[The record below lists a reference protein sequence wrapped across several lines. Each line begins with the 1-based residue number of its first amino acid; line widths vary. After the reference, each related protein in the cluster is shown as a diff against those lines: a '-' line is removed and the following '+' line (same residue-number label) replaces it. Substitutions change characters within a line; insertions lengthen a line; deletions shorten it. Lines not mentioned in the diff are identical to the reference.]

1 MRALVVLLLFTTLA
15 GAQTVEEIADQASR
29 PNTSPR
35 ERLDLMQR
43 LMKLEGGPAALA
55 RVALDKARD
64 PAVVHAAV
72 DTLLEE
78 GLGVAHLPRIC
89 ALLLEER
96 HRAQVEERLY
106 RYAQEHPVEA
116 RELVTQLGHL
126 AREPKGEPEAALDGQ
141 LAAVRALGKIPLRK
155 AVEVIALVWSSSEG
169 ALAARCDMELK
180 DVLEAST
187 GEEALR
193 LLAERGFASYTD
205 LVKEVSRKRA
215 ERVRKLRKMVE
226 TLLKKTLETA
236 TAEQVFQ
243 FFTEADPAVKPY
255 AAARAREL
263 AAAKQYGPKGAEHF
277 ATEVVKCL
285 LKELP
290 RGPNLTCV
298 RLVETLKELYSTQA
312 LSKSGMPKAA
322 EIRDALRVGSRGG
335 ADEAAFATLAISLLS
350 NMGAG
355 AAEVV
360 AEYATAHEDIKVRV
374 AAVPALGELASR
386 GDQAVKGQVGALL
399 AKLLQSNPPAPVLGP
414 ILFSLRAAPSDAAVA
429 SIQKLLFPSD
439 PKRALERANIVNCI
453 ELLAANPSAAALA
466 TLERLAREAGDVKLR
481 LDAVNR
487 GLVARTYGGAES
499 AGILKFLE
507 ELVLD
512 AKQPE
517 ELRLGVIEA
526 LGAKGS
532 ATASGLLGA
541 LASQTDDKLDAKLRA
556 AATEQRLALAKR
568 LVRRNGQV
576 TDDLLATVAVI
587 LSTERARPGADLGSM
602 LAIARSAVQMADRK
616 KVKARGCRGLYA
628 QLLAAQPKPN
638 AAEVRAA
645 WKDASEKAAGDGLT
659 SAQQIEVLKEYRTLL
674 LATKPDKDGAR
685 VLFEET
691 MLTNLR
697 LLDLAKQTGDVQGSI
712 RSWLEAL
719 DGAVVKLKDRK
730 QADAVV
736 GKRPQGELA
745 GDLAERWEKLSKLHR
760 QLPKA
765 G

>member
-1 MRALVVLLLFTTLA
+1 
-15 GAQTVEEIADQASR
+15 
-29 PNTSPR
+29 
-35 ERLDLMQR
+35 MQQ
-43 LMKLEGGPAALA
+43 LMKLEGGPEALA

-78 GLGVAHLPRIC
+78 GLGAAHLSRIC
-89 ALLLEER
+89 ALLLEDR
-96 HRAQVEERLY
+96 HREKVEERIY
-106 RYAQEHPVEA
+106 RYAQRHPLEA

-126 AREPKGEPEAALDGQ
+126 AREPTGEPEAALDGQ
-141 LAAVRALGKIPLRK
+141 LAAVRALGKIPLRQ
-155 AVEVIALVWSSSEG
+155 AVEVIALVWSKSDG
-169 ALAARCDMELK
+169 ALAARCDVELK

-187 GEEALR
+187 GAEAQR
-193 LLAERGFASYTD
+193 LLEERAFASYTD

-215 ERVRKLRKMVE
+215 ERVRKLQSMVQ

-243 FFTEADPAVKPY
+243 FFAEADPAVKPY
-255 AAARAREL
+255 AAARARDL

-277 ATEVVKCL
+277 ATEVVNCL

-290 RGPNLTCV
+290 RGPNTACV
-298 RLVETLKELYSTQA
+298 RLVETLLELYSAQA

-322 EIRDALRVGSRGG
+322 EVRDALRAGSRGG

-360 AEYATAHEDIKVRV
+360 AEYATVHADLKVRV
-374 AAVPALGELASR
+374 AAVQALGDLASR
-386 GDQAVKGQVGALL
+386 GDRTVKGQVGALL
-399 AKLLQSNPPAPVLGP
+399 AKLLQSNPPPSVLGP
-414 ILFSLRAAPSDAAVA
+414 ILFSLRAAPSDDAVEA
-429 SIQKLLFPSD
+429 IQKLLFPDD

-487 GLVARTYGGAES
+487 GLVARTHGGAES
-499 AGILKFLE
+499 AGVLKFLE
-507 ELVLD
+507 ELVRD

-541 LASQTDDKLDAKLRA
+541 LASETEANLDPKLRA
-556 AATEQRLALAKR
+556 AATKQRLKLATR
-568 LVRRNGQV
+568 LARGNGQV
-576 TDDLLATVAVI
+576 TDGLLATVATI
-587 LSTERARPGADLGSM
+587 LSTERARPGADLGTM
-602 LAIARSAVQMADRK
+602 LAIARSAVSMADRK
-616 KVKARGCRGLYA
+616 KVKARGCRALYA

-638 AAEVRAA
+638 PAEVLAA
-645 WKDASEKAAGDGLT
+645 WKGASDKAASDGLT
-659 SAQQIEVLKEYRTLL
+659 AAQQIEVLKEYRALL
-674 LATKPDKDGAR
+674 LATKPDEDGQRA
-685 VLFEET
+685 LFEET
-691 MLTNLR
+691 MHANLR
-697 LLDLAKQTGDVQGSI
+697 LLELAKQTGDVQQSI
-712 RSWLEAL
+712 RYWLEAL
-719 DGAVVKLKDRK
+719 DGAVVKLRDRK

-736 GKRPQGELA
+736 GKRPPGELA
-745 GDLAERWEKLSKLHR
+745 GDLAERWENLSKLLQ
-760 QLPKA
+760 QLPKT